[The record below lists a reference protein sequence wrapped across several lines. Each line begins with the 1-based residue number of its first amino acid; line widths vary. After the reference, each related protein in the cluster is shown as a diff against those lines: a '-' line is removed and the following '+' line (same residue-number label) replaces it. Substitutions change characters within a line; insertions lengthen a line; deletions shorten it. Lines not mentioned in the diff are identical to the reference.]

1 MASARPRLPPASR
14 RSRTWNTQSST
25 RRRRIVAAPNDPLYA
40 TGAAL
45 TASSGGPV
53 VGQWYLKPP
62 GAPGTATNTAPSAIN
77 AESAWD
83 ITTGSPGIVVAVLD
97 TGLRFDH
104 VDLQGGNVVPGYDMV
119 SADDGNPAG
128 TAFLVAN
135 DGSARDSD
143 ASDPGDAVSSA
154 EAADK
159 TGVFYQCDVSNSS
172 WHGTRT
178 ASLIGASTSNGVGM
192 ASVGRNVK
200 VMPVRVLG
208 KCGGFDSDI
217 LAGMLWASGIAVPGL
232 PANTNKARVLNMSLG
247 GAGACPQSYKD
258 AMTQITAAGVVV
270 VAASGNESKAAL
282 GAPANCPGII
292 AVGGLRSDGDKNNFS
307 NVGPEVAISAPGGNC
322 GLTGSCQ
329 YPIITAT
336 NTGRLTPVAGA
347 AGSAYNDG
355 FNYSVGTSFST
366 PMVAG
371 AAALLLSVKPALTPA
386 EVLVAMQSTARPFP
400 TAPTAVAT
408 AQCVTPSTVDQTY
421 CICTTATC
429 GAGMLD
435 VRAALVSVLRAQAR
449 ITVATTAPTATQQ
462 VLLSAADSVV
472 STGHSIVSYQ
482 WSLLGGGGVVSGF
495 VGATTGS
502 TVTALPT
509 AAGTF
514 TVGLTT
520 TDDLGGVSTTQTT
533 VTVAAA
539 PVVVVTPPVTPTGT
553 GSTSSGS
560 SGGGALGIGWLL
572 LLLSAVLALAA
583 EARYAGRFSGR
594 APGSRNG

>member
-1 MASARPRLPPASR
+1 MASARPPWPPVSR
-14 RSRTWNTQSST
+14 PSPTWNTQSST
-25 RRRRIVAAPNDPLYA
+25 SAGASSRLPNDPLYA

-62 GAPGTATNTAPSAIN
+62 GPAGTVANTAPSAIN

-83 ITTGSPGIVVAVLD
+83 LTTGSPSIVVAVLD

-104 VDLQGGNVVPGYDMV
+104 VDLQGGNVVAGYDMV

-135 DGSARDSD
+135 DGGARDSD
-143 ASDPGDAVSSA
+143 ASDPGDAVTSA

-159 TGVFYQCDVSNSS
+159 NSVFYQCDVSNSS

-178 ASLIGASTSNGVGM
+178 VSLIGASTNNTTGM
-192 ASVGRNVK
+192 ASVARNVK

-232 PANTNKARVLNMSLG
+232 PATTNKARVLNMSLG
-247 GAGACPQSYKD
+247 GEGACPQSYKD

-336 NTGRLTPVAGA
+336 NTGRITPVAGA

-371 AAALLLSVKPALTPA
+371 AAALLLSVKPAMTPA
-386 EVLVAMQSTARPFP
+386 EVLAALQSTARPFP
-400 TAPTAVAT
+400 TAATAVAT
-408 AQCVTPSTVDQTY
+408 AQCVTPSTADQTY

-462 VLLSAADSVV
+462 VLLSATDSVV
-472 STGHSIVSYQ
+472 SSGHSIVSYQ
-482 WSLLGGGGVVSGF
+482 WSLISGGGIVSGF

-502 TVTALPT
+502 TVTVLPS

-520 TDDLGGVSTTQTT
+520 TDDLGGVSTAQTT
-533 VTVAAA
+533 VTVAAV
-539 PVVVVTPPVTPTGT
+539 PVVVTPPVTPTGT
-553 GSTSSGS
+553 GSSSSSS

-583 EARYAGRFSGR
+583 EARYAGRLSGPV
-594 APGSRNG
+594 PGSRKG